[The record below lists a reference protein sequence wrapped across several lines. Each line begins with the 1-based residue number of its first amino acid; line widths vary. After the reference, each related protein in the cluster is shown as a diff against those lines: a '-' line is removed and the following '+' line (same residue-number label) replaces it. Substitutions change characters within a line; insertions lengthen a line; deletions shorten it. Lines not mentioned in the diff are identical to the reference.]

1 MRYIDMIAWYSKYL
15 NLPYKHLGQDVE
27 TGIDC
32 FNLCALVL
40 KQECGYTVGMTTS
53 DFCNIVDDDWYA
65 KVNESLLHNGAN
77 TDRPDFR
84 WKQVSSPEVY
94 DVLILN
100 IGSTNV
106 ANHCAMY
113 VGDNKLL
120 QIMIDRPS
128 WISTYGKYYKQYTL
142 GIYRWNGL
150 KN

>member
-1 MRYIDMIAWYSKYL
+1 MTAWYNKYL
-15 NLPYKHLGQDVE
+15 NLPYKHLGQDPE

-40 KQECGYTVGMTTS
+40 KQECNFNVGMTTS
-53 DFCNIVDDDWYA
+53 DFCNIVDDDWYC

-77 TDRPDFR
+77 TDRVDFR
-84 WKQVSSPEVY
+84 WKTVTTPDTF

-113 VGDNKLL
+113 IGENKLL

-128 WISTYGKYYKQYTL
+128 WVSTYGKYYKQYTL
-142 GIYRWNGL
+142 GIYRWNGS

>member
-1 MRYIDMIAWYSKYL
+1 MTQWYDKYL
-15 NLPYKHLGQDVE
+15 NLPYKHLGQDPI

-40 KQECGYTVGMTTS
+40 KQECGFPVGMTTS
-53 DFCNIVDDDWYA
+53 DFCNIVDDDWYL
-65 KVNESLLHNGAN
+65 KTHESLLDVGAN
-77 TDRPDFR
+77 TNRSDFK
-84 WKQVSSPEVY
+84 WKQVTTPDIY
-94 DVLILN
+94 DILILS

-113 VGDNKLL
+113 IGNNKLL

-128 WISTYGKYYKQYTL
+128 WISPYGKYYKQYTL

-150 KN
+150 TN